1 MTNQP
6 AVQRSTTHPN
16 SEWDAQKWGQIE
28 GRAAGELFLL
38 HSIQRT
44 QEDTRLALPSKLE
57 EAKVEAHTLLTSDN
71 SDDRRAAEYWLAYYA
86 ELERYIATAKAG
98 Q

>member
-6 AVQRSTTHPN
+6 AVQRSTAHAN
-16 SEWDAQKWGQIE
+16 SEFDAQSLGQIT

-38 HSIQRT
+38 HSIQGT
-44 QEDTRLALPSKLE
+44 QEDIRLALPSKIE

-71 SDDRRAAEYWLAYYA
+71 SDDRQAAEYWLAFYA
-86 ELERYIATAKAG
+86 ELERHIATAKAG

>member
-6 AVQRSTTHPN
+6 AVQRSTTHAN
-16 SEWDAQKWGQIE
+16 SELDAQKLGQIG

-38 HSIQRT
+38 HSIQKT
-44 QEDTRLALPSKLE
+44 KEDIRLALPPKIE
-57 EAKVEAHTLLTSDN
+57 EAKVEAHTFLN
-71 SDDRRAAEYWLAYYA
+71 SDLPDDRQRAEYWLAFYA
-86 ELERYIATAKAG
+86 ELERHIAKAG

>member
-6 AVQRSTTHPN
+6 AVQRSTTHVN
-16 SEWDAQKWGQIE
+16 SEFDAQTSGQIG

-38 HSIQRT
+38 HSIQKT
-44 QEDTRLALPSKLE
+44 KEGIRLALTSKLE
-57 EAKVEAHTLLTSDN
+57 EAKGEARTLLTSDN
-71 SDDRRAAEYWLAYYA
+71 SDGRQAAEYWLAFYA
-86 ELERYIATAKAG
+86 ELERHIAIAKAG

>member
-6 AVQRSTTHPN
+6 AVQRSTTHAN
-16 SEWDAQKWGQIE
+16 SEWDAQKFGQIG

-38 HSIQRT
+38 HSIQNT
-44 QEDTRLALPSKLE
+44 QEDIRLALPSKLE

-71 SDDRRAAEYWLAYYA
+71 ADGRQVAEYWLAFYS
-86 ELERYIATAKAG
+86 ELERHIAKAG